1 MNFEKDIQKVWEAT
15 SIDEA
20 KEILYSMVDNF
31 QVKGTGK
38 FAEHQFR
45 FRQNIENA
53 RSLKECQRI
62 ATNLLFPS
70 NQKVGNYR

>member
-31 QVKGTGK
+31 QNKGTGR
-38 FAEHQFR
+38 FTEHQLR
-45 FRQNIENA
+45 FNHAIDNA
-53 RSLKECQRI
+53 KTLRRCQEI